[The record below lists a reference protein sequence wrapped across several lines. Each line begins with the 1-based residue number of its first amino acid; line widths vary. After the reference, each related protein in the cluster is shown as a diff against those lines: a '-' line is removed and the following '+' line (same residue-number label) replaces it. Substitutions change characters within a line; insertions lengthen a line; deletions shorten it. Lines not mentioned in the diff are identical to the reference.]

1 MRPKEL
7 FAWLKKKPTEPA
19 SLKSP
24 LSQGAALPGDTGR
37 DALAHALAEA
47 ERELALYDSLC
58 GGGRPQA
65 EDTYWDHFRTLPEQ
79 VQAFMVYELAKR
91 VPPQGQSGFHT
102 MDGGGVFWPCGWA
115 KTKPVGGVAFA
126 IRRECFAGRE
136 PLLFYAYEHEVV
148 SGDALDK
155 ADAWDS
161 GWLGEVWQSIEG
173 YSSGIRVEDLRGSV
187 LLFRLD
193 GEKVRKLEI
202 LYGGSGSLEQPD
214 YVFTWPG
221 AGEFSCTLGEVVDG
235 KLICLYRDSF
245 CMK

>member
-1 MRPKEL
+1 MRSKKF
-7 FAWLKKKPTEPA
+7 FAWLGKKPAEPA
-19 SLKSP
+19 SPESP
-24 LSQGAALPGDTGR
+24 LSQGAALPEEAER
-37 DALAHALAEA
+37 NALVQAQAEA

-58 GGGRPQA
+58 GGGRHQI
-65 EDTYWDHFRTLPEQ
+65 EDTYWDRFGTLPEQ
-79 VQAFMVYELAKR
+79 VRAFMVYELAKR
-91 VPPQGQSGFHT
+91 VPPQGQSGFHMT
-102 MDGGGVFWPCGWA
+102 GREGVFWPCGWA
-115 KTKPVGGVAFA
+115 NTKPVGGVAFT
-126 IRRECFAGRE
+126 IQRECFAGRE

-173 YSSGIRVEDLRGSV
+173 YSSGIRVENLRGSV

-193 GEKVRKLEI
+193 GRKIRKLDI
-202 LYGGSGSLEQPD
+202 LYGGLGSLEQPD

-221 AGEFSCTLGEVVDG
+221 AGEFNCTLGEVVNG